1 MEILRIENISI
12 SFGGLQALNNVNF
25 QVKPKEIFG
34 IIGPNGA
41 GKTTLINTI
50 SGLLRPTTG
59 KVYFEGRDI
68 TGRKPSDISRIGIAR
83 TFQIVRPFPHLT
95 VAQNVAVGALYG
107 HSRIHD
113 MKKALHVAE
122 EYVELV
128 GLSRRKDTNASDLT
142 EIDKRRLELARALAT
157 DPKVL
162 LLDEIAAG
170 STHAEAEEIIGIV
183 KKLRDE
189 HNKTICM
196 IEHVMKVITN
206 VSDRIMVL
214 NLGSKI
220 AEGKPNE
227 ITTDENI
234 IEIYLGESHNA

>member
-1 MEILRIENISI
+1 
-12 SFGGLQALNNVNF
+12 
-25 QVKPKEIFG
+25 
-34 IIGPNGA
+34 
-41 GKTTLINTI
+41 
-50 SGLLRPTTG
+50 
-59 KVYFEGRDI
+59 
-68 TGRKPSDISRIGIAR
+68 
-83 TFQIVRPFPHLT
+83 
-95 VAQNVAVGALYG
+95 
-107 HSRIHD
+107 

-170 STHAEAEEIIGIV
+170 STHAEAEEIIEIV
-183 KKLRDE
+183 KTLRDE

-214 NLGSKI
+214 HLGSKI

-227 ITTDENI
+227 ITRDENI
-234 IEIYLGESHNA
+234 IEIYLGEGHNA

>member
-1 MEILRIENISI
+1 LEILRAENISI
-12 SFGGLQALNNVNF
+12 NFGGLQALNNVNF
-25 QVKPKEIFG
+25 QVMPKEVFG

-107 HSRIHD
+107 HCRIHD
-113 MKKALHVAE
+113 MKKALLVAE

-128 GLSRRKDTNASDLT
+128 GLSRRKHTNASDLT

-183 KKLRDE
+183 KTLRDE

-227 ITTDENI
+227 ITRDQNI
-234 IEIYLGESHNA
+234 IEIYLGERHNA